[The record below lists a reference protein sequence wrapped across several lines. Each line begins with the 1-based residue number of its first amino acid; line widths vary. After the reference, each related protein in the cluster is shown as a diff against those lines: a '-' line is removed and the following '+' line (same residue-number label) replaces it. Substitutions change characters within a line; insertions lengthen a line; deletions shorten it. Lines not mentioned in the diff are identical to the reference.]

1 MASFRSTINLGNS
14 IIGVSILA
22 MPYCFKKCG
31 LILSI
36 LMIIMSALLNCF
48 SCHLLLK
55 SAIIARRRN
64 YELLAFHTFGS
75 TGKLIVELSVLGFL
89 LGTLIAFFVVV
100 GDIGP
105 QIVSPMFGL
114 SNGPQLRAFML
125 TFLGMFVA
133 LPLGLLRRVDSLTS
147 FSMLSLGLYA
157 FLVLKMF
164 SEAFN
169 NMSFKTNSVWN
180 QINYWDS
187 SNLLSNLPIF
197 SMSLSCQTQL
207 FEIFDS
213 SLLLNNDMQSLNK
226 MNKIVNRAL
235 YICSF
240 VYISVGLFGYIA
252 FYERPFGGNILI
264 HLPSGFISTLTL
276 IAFVFTVLISFPL
289 CLFPCRTSLHSFLFR
304 KGTGSLLNEKISSS
318 SPSMHMS
325 DRHFRLLT
333 IALIVVTIGISVL
346 LPHIELVLG
355 ILGSTIGAVICFI
368 LPALIFLYLTN
379 KNTTE
384 RLMAQLVVITGAFIL
399 IICTFSTLHNIY
411 FVKNNDIIER
421 IQTSKTLITERK
433 FDQNLDPDAIIKE
446 EKEFKLIPSSQTQQ
460 LLNEHKVKQFP
471 SIDAN
476 KAKRQEELL
485 QRLEKQQLEHKRL
498 LEQQKEI
505 LNEMKKHNELHY
517 DLESKKLVKNSL
529 NLSNIAPNH
538 SIRKNLT
545 EEHSIK
551 SKVQNY
557 QSIDKVLE
565 KRDKK
570 PTNRET
576 LTKLSNEDKLVLK
589 ETKLSPNI
597 SDKNVIKTN
606 SVKVSQQKDLQI
618 KQLVKNKT
626 KNSLDI
632 ESNLREKQNLIQKQ
646 QQNENFLSLNNTLF
660 NDKESETLLRRNALS
675 SLN

>member
-1 MASFRSTINLGNS
+1 
-14 IIGVSILA
+14 
-22 MPYCFKKCG
+22 
-31 LILSI
+31 
-36 LMIIMSALLNCF
+36 
-48 SCHLLLK
+48 LLK

-89 LGTLIAFFVVV
+89 LGTLIAFFVVI

-114 SNGPQLRAFML
+114 SNGPHLRAFML

-157 FLVLKMF
+157 FLVLKLF

-169 NMSFKTNSVWN
+169 NMSFKTRNSVWS

-187 SNLLSNLPIF
+187 SNLLSSLPIF
-197 SMSLSCQTQL
+197 SMALSCQTQL

-213 SLLLNNDMQSLNK
+213 SLLLNNDMQSLSK
-226 MNKIVNRAL
+226 MNQTVNRAL

-252 FYERPFGGNILI
+252 FFERPFGGNILI
-264 HLPSGFISTLTL
+264 YLPSGFISTLTL
-276 IAFVFTVLISFPL
+276 IAFVFTVVISFPL

-304 KGTGSLLNEKISSS
+304 KGTGSLLNEKINTS

-368 LPALIFLYLTN
+368 FPALIFLYLTN

-384 RLMAQLVVITGAFIL
+384 RLMAQLVVFTGVFIL

-421 IQTSKTLITERK
+421 MQTSKPLIIERN
-433 FDQNLDPDAIIKE
+433 FDQNLDPEAIIKE
-446 EKEFKLIPSSQTQQ
+446 EKELKLMPLPQTQQ
-460 LLNEHKVKQFP
+460 LLNEYKVKQFP
-471 SIDAN
+471 TIDAN

-485 QRLEKQQLEHKRL
+485 QRLEKQQLEHKKL
-498 LEQQKEI
+498 LEQQKE
-505 LNEMKKHNELHY
+505 LLSEMKKHNELHY
-517 DLESKKLVKNSL
+517 DLESKNLVKN
-529 NLSNIAPNH
+529 LSDTAPNY

-545 EEHSIK
+545 EKHSIE
-551 SKVQNY
+551 VQNY

-576 LTKLSNEDKLVLK
+576 LIKLSNEDKSVLK
-589 ETKLSPNI
+589 ETKLSPNM

-626 KNSLDI
+626 NSLGV
-632 ESNLREKQNLIQKQ
+632 ESNSLEKENLIQKQ
-646 QQNENFLSLNNTLF
+646 ERNEKLSPLNNTPL
-660 NDKESETLLRRNALS
+660 NDNKESETLLRRSALS